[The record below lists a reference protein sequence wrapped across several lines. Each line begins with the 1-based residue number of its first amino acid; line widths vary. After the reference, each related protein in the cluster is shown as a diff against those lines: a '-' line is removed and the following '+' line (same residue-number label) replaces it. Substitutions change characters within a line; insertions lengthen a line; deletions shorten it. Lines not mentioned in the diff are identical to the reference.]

1 MAHWIPLADAGA
13 VTDGRRRGGRSGA
26 VVWAVFGATIVAT
39 VVGAVLAIATRDAG
53 APVAYAV
60 RGFEVPVAL
69 PLALTGFVL
78 ARRLPANPIGWLQLA
93 AGFVVAFLF
102 AADGYAI
109 ASVHAGWDL
118 PGAAYGGW
126 FVSWLWVLLLSL
138 VGFFVVLLFP
148 DGHLPSPRWRP
159 VAWYGGAA
167 TLVGAA
173 AAALADGPLENFRAL
188 ENPFGIDGFAT
199 EQSDPLFSFLLL
211 AMVASAT
218 SLILRFRRATGETR
232 QQIKVMLASA
242 VAVALGFV
250 GEALSQGV
258 VGPGLTGLPAQLV
271 QVVFLLAVT
280 SIPVAGG
287 VAVLRYGLY
296 EIDVVISKAVVFGV
310 LAAFITGLYAV
321 IVAGA
326 SAVAGTTDNRWL
338 PLLAAAVVAVAFQ
351 PARDRIRSVADR
363 LVYGDRVS
371 PYEVLSSFSAQIG
384 TTFETEEQL
393 TQMARLLAEGTGAA
407 RADVLLVV
415 GGEERP
421 GATWPPAEADD
432 AGPPVPD
439 LRVPVTHH
447 GETLGVLAV
456 TKPRNDPLTPQD
468 EKLTID
474 LAAQAGIALRNV
486 GLTAELLARVDEL
499 RASRQRLVAAQDEE
513 RRRIERDLHDGAQQQ
528 LVALKIKLGLARM
541 QAEEE
546 GAAETAAQLADL
558 TKEAGDAL
566 ETLRDLAHGIYPPLL
581 AAEGLV
587 AALEAHARKTSLPV
601 DVEAEDRGRRY
612 PPEVE
617 VATYY
622 CCLEALQNIAKYAAP
637 TEVVVALRCEDGALV
652 FEVRDDGR
660 GFDVAATGRGAGL
673 RNMTDR
679 VDALAGILTVES
691 AVGRGTTVLGRIPA
705 PASPASSSTR

>member
-13 VTDGRRRGGRSGA
+13 GTGAIRRGAGSGA
-26 VVWAVFGATIVAT
+26 AAWALFSLTLAAVALGT
-39 VVGAVLAIATRDAG
+39 FFAIATRDAG

-60 RGFEVPVAL
+60 RGFEIPVAL

-78 ARRLPANPIGWLQLA
+78 ARRLPANPIGWLQLV
-93 AGFVVAFLF
+93 AGFVVAFVF
-102 AADGYAI
+102 VADGYAI

-148 DGHLPSPRWRP
+148 DGHLPSRRWRP
-159 VAWYGGAA
+159 VAWFGGAA
-167 TLVGAA
+167 TVVGAFA
-173 AAALADGPLENFRAL
+173 AAFADGPLENFQAID
-188 ENPFGIDGFAT
+188 NPFGIDGFAT
-199 EQSDPLFSFLLL
+199 EQSDPLLSFLLL
-211 AMVASAT
+211 AMIASAA
-218 SLILRFRRATGETR
+218 SLILRFRRATGDTR

-242 VAVALGFV
+242 VATAIGFV

-296 EIDVVISKAVVFGV
+296 EIDVVISKALVFGV
-310 LAAFITGLYAV
+310 LAAFITVLYAV
-321 IVAGA
+321 VVAGA
-326 SAVAGTTDNRWL
+326 SAIAGTTDNRWL

-351 PARDRIRSVADR
+351 PARDGIRAFADR
-363 LVYGDRVS
+363 LVYGDRVN

-384 TTFETEEQL
+384 TTYETEEQL
-393 TQMARLLAEGTGAA
+393 TQMARLLAEGTGAV
-407 RADVLLVV
+407 RADVLLLV
-415 GGEERP
+415 GGEERT
-421 GATWPPAEADD
+421 GATWPADAPADLE
-432 AGPPVPD
+432 PD

-447 GETLGVLAV
+447 GEDLGALVV
-456 TKPRNDPLTPQD
+456 TKARNDPTTAQD
-468 EKLTID
+468 RKLAVD

-486 GLTAELLARVDEL
+486 RLTSELLARVEEL
-499 RASRQRLVAAQDEE
+499 RASRQRLVSAQDEE

-541 QAEEE
+541 LAEDE
-546 GAAETAAQLADL
+546 GAAGTATQLDGLAR
-558 TKEAGDAL
+558 EAGEAL

-587 AALEAHARKTSLPV
+587 AALESHGRKTALDL
-601 DVEAEDRGRRY
+601 DVVADDRARRY

-617 VATYY
+617 VASYY
-622 CCLEALQNIAKYAAP
+622 CCLEALQNAAKYADASS
-637 TEVVVALRCEDGALV
+637 VVITLRDEAEHLV
-652 FEVRDDGR
+652 FEVRDDGH
-660 GFDVAATGRGAGL
+660 GFDVAAAEQGAGM
-673 RNMTDR
+673 RNMRDR
-679 VDALAGILTVES
+679 VDALSGTLEIES
-691 AVGRGTTVLGRIPA
+691 SPGRGTCVRGRVPA
-705 PASPASSSTR
+705 VAQ

>member
-1 MAHWIPLADAGA
+1 MAHSPPVADARAGA
-13 VTDGRRRGGRSGA
+13 GGGSRGVSSRAAWALLSATLAA
-26 VVWAVFGATIVAT
+26 VA
-39 VVGAVLAIATRDAG
+39 VGAFLAIATRDAG

-78 ARRLPANPIGWLQLA
+78 ARRLPSNPIGWLQLA

-102 AADGYAI
+102 VADGYAI
-109 ASVHAGWDL
+109 AAVYAGWDL
-118 PGAAYGGW
+118 PEPAFAGW
-126 FVSWLWVLLLSL
+126 FVSWLWVFLLSL
-138 VGFFVVLLFP
+138 VGFYVVLLFP
-148 DGHLPSPRWRP
+148 DGRLPSPRWRA

-167 TLVGAA
+167 TLVAAFAA
-173 AAALADGPLENFRAL
+173 AFADGPLENFQAL

-211 AMVASAT
+211 AMVAAAA

-296 EIDVVISKAVVFGV
+296 EIDVVISRTFVFGV
-310 LAAFITGLYAV
+310 LAAFITLVYAAV
-321 IVAGA
+321 VAAA
-326 SAVAGTTDNRWL
+326 SAIAGTTDNRWL

-351 PARDRIRSVADR
+351 PVRERVQRLADR
-363 LVYGDRVS
+363 FVYGDRIS

-384 TTFETEEQL
+384 TTFETSEQL
-393 TQMARLLAEGTGAA
+393 TQMARLLAEGTNAE
-407 RADVLLVV
+407 RAEVRLVV
-415 GGEERP
+415 AGEERA
-421 GATWPPAEADD
+421 GASWPPRADP
-432 AGPPVPD
+432 ATPPDDRPPD
-439 LRVPVTHH
+439 LRVPVVHQ
-447 GETLGVLAV
+447 GEELGVLTV
-456 TKPRNDPLTPQD
+456 TKPRGEALTPQD
-468 EKLTID
+468 QKLTVD

-486 GLTAELLARVDEL
+486 GLTAELLDRVEEL
-499 RASRQRLVAAQDEE
+499 RASRQRLVTAQDEE

-541 QAEEE
+541 TAEDE
-546 GAAETAAQLADL
+546 GATETAAQLEGL
-558 TKEAGDAL
+558 VGEAGEAL
-566 ETLRDLAHGIYPPLL
+566 DTLRDLAHGIYPPLL
-581 AAEGLV
+581 AAEGVVPALQAHV
-587 AALEAHARKTSLPV
+587 RKAALPAEVVGQTTSRFPA
-601 DVEAEDRGRRY
+601 D
-612 PPEVE
+612 VE
-617 VATYY
+617 VAAYY
-622 CCLEALQNIAKYAAP
+622 CCLEALQNVAKYAEA
-637 TEVVVALRCEDGALV
+637 TSVTVTVREGDGSLD

-660 GFDVAATGRGAGL
+660 GFDPSTTGRGAGL
-673 RNMTDR
+673 RNMLDR
-679 VDALAGILTVES
+679 VDALAGTMTVES
-691 AVGRGTTVLGRIPA
+691 APGAGTTVRGRLPA
-705 PASPASSSTR
+705 GQ